1 MNGKA
6 KSNSSSA
13 SEVRELLV
21 LPPVSKGRLVGF
33 RKKNQEIYS
42 AFAFQFNSISSLA
55 VQLYS
60 FKFENVCPES

>member
-6 KSNSSSA
+6 KSNSSRA
-13 SEVRELLV
+13 TEVRELPV
-21 LPPVSKGRLVGF
+21 LPPVREGRWDSE
-33 RKKNQEIYS
+33 RKNQEIYS

-60 FKFENVCPES
+60 FKFENVCVS